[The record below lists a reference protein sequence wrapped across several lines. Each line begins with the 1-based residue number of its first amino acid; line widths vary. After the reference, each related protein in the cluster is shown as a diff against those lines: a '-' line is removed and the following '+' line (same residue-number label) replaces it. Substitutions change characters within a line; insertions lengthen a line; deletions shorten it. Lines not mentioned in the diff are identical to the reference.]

1 MRRREFITGIGS
13 AATMPLVARAQ
24 QSAIPVVGFLNGQ
37 SFQAYSHAAVSF
49 RQGLNEGGYIE
60 DQNVK
65 IEYRWADGQP
75 DRLPALVADLVRRQV
90 AVIAATGGNNSALAA
105 KAATSSI
112 PILFTSGDDP
122 RRYGLVASLSRPGG
136 NVTGVSWFTAELGPK
151 RLALLHELVPGAKAV
166 ALLINPSTVEVVRQ
180 ATETQEAARTM
191 GLRMAVLNVRT
202 ASDIDAAFSTI
213 VQNRVGALVTASDPF
228 LLGRREQIIALAAQ
242 HSIPTIYSI
251 REFVEVG
258 GLMSYGNNL
267 RNAYR
272 RVGAYAARILKGAN
286 PAILPVDRTAKFELV
301 INLKTAKALG
311 LEVPIRL
318 LMQLDEA
325 VEF

>member
-1 MRRREFITGIGS
+1 
-13 AATMPLVARAQ
+13 
-24 QSAIPVVGFLNGQ
+24 
-37 SFQAYSHAAVSF
+37 
-49 RQGLNEGGYIE
+49 
-60 DQNVK
+60 
-65 IEYRWADGQP
+65 
-75 DRLPALVADLVRRQV
+75 
-90 AVIAATGGNNSALAA
+90 
-105 KAATSSI
+105 
-112 PILFTSGDDP
+112 
-122 RRYGLVASLSRPGG
+122 
-136 NVTGVSWFTAELGPK
+136 
-151 RLALLHELVPGAKAV
+151 
-166 ALLINPSTVEVVRQ
+166 
-180 ATETQEAARTM
+180 M

-213 VQNRVGALVTASDPF
+213 VQNRIGALVTASDPF

-301 INLKTAKALG
+301 INLKQRRRLVLRCQYAYSCNSMRRSSSELSPRRGSLPVPGAQGQWPLARRSFHTGRRTGYAEVSTCRAALT
-311 LEVPIRL
+311 R
-318 LMQLDEA
+318 
-325 VEF
+325 